1 MKRMRQPGSRA
12 KPAAAKAGETRI
24 FRRFFDLL
32 GRLERGA
39 TKGGDAAPET
49 KARITRLD
57 DTAPRNP

>member
-1 MKRMRQPGSRA
+1 MKRVRQPGSRT
-12 KPAAAKAGETRI
+12 KPAAGTGETRI

-39 TKGGDAAPET
+39 PKSADPAPET

-57 DTAPRNP
+57 DTTLRNP